1 MLFTSPRLLPV
12 RRCAIHDQEIVIE
25 LRHHAG
31 VAQLRNGGGD
41 GRGEARAR
49 MDRTT
54 LLFHCA
60 TRPRCPSTA
69 ARPRRLFE
77 TVVLVMH
84 NRFEPRHPRWMKM
97 ACRRRVGVAAL
108 ACPLLMGSTCAAKSP
123 VFNRI
128 SMSASDEFASGA
140 LPVATATHVRAGL
153 PELGAVSSSQFLT
166 ARHCPDALSWI
177 CPGFPS
183 RLSTS
188 NCCKVLTR
196 LHF

>member
-1 MLFTSPRLLPV
+1 MSPFSDKMLFTSPRLLPV

-108 ACPLLMGSTCAAKSP
+108 ACPLLMGSTCLPQSP
-123 VFNRI
+123 PYSTGYPCRQ
-128 SMSASDEFASGA
+128 
-140 LPVATATHVRAGL
+140 ATNLRL
-153 PELGAVSSSQFLT
+153 ERCPWRRRRMCELACRS
-166 ARHCPDALSWI
+166 
-177 CPGFPS
+177 
-183 RLSTS
+183 
-188 NCCKVLTR
+188 
-196 LHF
+196 